1 MKTSKKIVAII
12 MTLLTL
18 MSICS
23 AAMPV
28 FAQEIVFSDDDFI
41 DEIVET
47 EEEPYILSEDLT
59 KREENVK
66 HFLMSDGSYLA
77 AQYDEPVHYENDNG
91 EWIDYDNNLTKSEA
105 TETQEEIFGQSTV
118 YKTNNENSNIVFAEK
133 SNSNTL
139 VLIEDKEY
147 PIS

>member
-1 MKTSKKIVAII
+1 MENMKTSKKIVAII

-59 KREENVK
+59 KREENV
-66 HFLMSDGSYLA
+66 
-77 AQYDEPVHYENDNG
+77 
-91 EWIDYDNNLTKSEA
+91 NN
-105 TETQEEIFGQSTV
+105 IHV
-118 YKTNNENSNIVFAEK
+118 
-133 SNSNTL
+133 
-139 VLIEDKEY
+139 
-147 PIS
+147 